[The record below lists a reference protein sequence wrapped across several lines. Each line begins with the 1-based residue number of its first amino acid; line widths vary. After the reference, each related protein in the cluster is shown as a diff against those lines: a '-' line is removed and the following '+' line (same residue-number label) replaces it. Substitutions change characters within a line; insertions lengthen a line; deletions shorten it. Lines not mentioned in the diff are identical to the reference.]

1 MIWNHELIIG
11 LHPEYF
17 LCKGLTSNVCWGYQ
31 ILSKSNKSDFNW
43 SHSGAKN
50 FENFSKQV
58 LANQTILKKDGI
70 FVSKIFVGSTFNE
83 INEKFKKIFK
93 KNKVF
98 KPSAS
103 RKESKE
109 SFIICSV
116 LR

>member
-1 MIWNHELIIG
+1 MVYNLKNNYKMIKKIYLIIS
-11 LHPEYF
+11 L
-17 LCKGLTSNVCWGYQ
+17 
-31 ILSKSNKSDFNW
+31 ILFFTNISYSQ
-43 SHSGAKN
+43 
-50 FENFSKQV
+50 E
-58 LANQTILKKDGI
+58 ILKKDGI

-83 INEKFKKIFK
+83 IIEESKKIFK